1 MKHKIKISELRLI
14 IRRTLLTELFGRDVV
29 TGEKKPSLL
38 DRLKSGGAVSGGGSY
53 GGYGGGGGL
62 YDDYYGDYDYD
73 YDGYGDY
80 GDDGDGGGDIGE
92 SDEVD
97 EKEDGELLTQIVTPT
112 D

>member
-1 MKHKIKISELRLI
+1 MRHKIRLTELRRI
-14 IRRTLLTELFGRDVV
+14 IRRALVTELFGKDVF
-29 TGEKKPSLL
+29 TGEEKASLL

-97 EKEDGELLTQIVTPT
+97 EKEDGELRTQIVTPT